1 MNSFTKG
8 PWSQSHRKQLDGM
21 YITQVY
27 DSIGESICDLSWHA
41 VNEGNG
47 VTSTDRGANAHLIA
61 AAPDMYAMIESLSNE
76 LNMAIDE
83 VNTMRD
89 IHHTD
94 NLTPADHWDKESL
107 HDAQV
112 LLAKARGD

>member
-1 MNSFTKG
+1 MNNTKFTKG
-8 PWSQSHRKQLDGM
+8 PWLVNIQGVDSFQS
-21 YITQVY
+21 I
-27 DSIGESICDLSWHA
+27 A
-41 VNEGNG
+41 VMVKGGGFE
-47 VTSTDRGANAHLIA
+47 VTNMPDAKDNAHLIA
-61 AAPDMYAMIESLSNE
+61 AAPDMYAMIESLSDE

-112 LLAKARGD
+112 LLAKARGINA